1 MLSVVYGRFL
11 TLEVLPLAV
20 WLSGSVLICECR
32 WLLLSKEI
40 LLLLSLMLRCRWIFM
55 LFLMTHILDHSIK
68 ENFVFVNI
76 YIEADVET
84 EIRVLLLA
92 QRLWLRWL
100 GGCLN
105 WICRITLRQR
115 IQFLSI
121 CFIFLTGYKVNAI
134 FLVEKSSRF
143 SRVSVFNGISF
154 FLLLAR

>member
-1 MLSVVYGRFL
+1 
-11 TLEVLPLAV
+11 
-20 WLSGSVLICECR
+20 
-32 WLLLSKEI
+32 
-40 LLLLSLMLRCRWIFM
+40 M

-105 WICRITLRQR
+105 
-115 IQFLSI
+115 
-121 CFIFLTGYKVNAI
+121 
-134 FLVEKSSRF
+134 
-143 SRVSVFNGISF
+143 
-154 FLLLAR
+154 